1 MWLAV
6 GRVFERTRRA
16 ALGARTDLVQGH
28 IGRIAG
34 GWNRRR
40 CDQGAT
46 DFQARARR
54 KVEPSEEVQTIVPP
68 PWLQLAAIWTPR
80 ATEVKLSWMREAPLE
95 V

>member
-28 IGRIAG
+28 IGKIAG
-34 GWNRRR
+34 GWYRRR
-40 CDQGAT
+40 PHQGAT

-54 KVEPSEEVQTIVPP
+54 KVEPSDEVQTIWPP
-68 PWLQLAAIWTPR
+68 PWLQFAAIWTPR
-80 ATEVKLSWMREAPLE
+80 LTEVKFSWICDAPLL